1 MKKTYSLLLASTVAL
16 PLLMPF
22 TAEAQRRPS
31 ISDRVTALEQQAN
44 APSPALE
51 LLRQIE
57 EMRGEIRALRAQ
69 LEEVQH
75 QNEQAANSARTR
87 YLDVDARLQRL
98 ENLSQPTEVVVDE
111 NGNAVSQTAAEGG
124 GETAVAP
131 ATPAT
136 PDERSNY
143 EAALS
148 ALRAGQYADAAR
160 LFSVFLDKYPNG
172 PYAPNAVYWLGE
184 SYYVTGN
191 YALALDEFKAL
202 VQRWPRHDKAPGGL
216 LKVGLSQIGLKQQAE
231 GRRTLEA
238 VAQQYPGTDAAR
250 TAQQRLRNLGN

>member
-22 TAEAQRRPS
+22 TADAQRRPS

-57 EMRGEIRALRAQ
+57 EMRSEIRALRAQ

-111 NGNAVSQTAAEGG
+111 NGNAVSQGATEGG
-124 GETAVAP
+124 GAAAVAP

>member
-1 MKKTYSLLLASTVAL
+1 MKKTHSLLLASTIAL

-22 TAEAQRRPS
+22 AADAQRRPS

-57 EMRGEIRALRAQ
+57 EMRGEIRSLRAQ
-69 LEEVQH
+69 VEEMQH
-75 QNEQAANSARTR
+75 QGEQAANSARTR

-98 ENLSQPTEVVVDE
+98 ENMSQPPEVLVDE
-111 NGNAVSQTAAEGG
+111 NGNASAADSTPAAGQ
-124 GETAVAP
+124 AAAAPAAP
-131 ATPAT
+131 ATPE
-136 PDERSNY
+136 ERSSY
-143 EAALS
+143 EAALA

-160 LFSVFLDKYPNG
+160 LFTMFLDKYPNG

-216 LKVGLSQIGLKQQAE
+216 LKVGLSQIGLKQNAE
-231 GRRTLEA
+231 GRRTLEM

-250 TAQQRLRNLGN
+250 TAQQRLRNSGN